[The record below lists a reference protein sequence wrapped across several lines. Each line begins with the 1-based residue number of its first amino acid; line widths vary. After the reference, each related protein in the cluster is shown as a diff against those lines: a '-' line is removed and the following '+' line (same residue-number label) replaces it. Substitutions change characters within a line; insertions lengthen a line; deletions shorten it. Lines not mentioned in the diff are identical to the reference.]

1 MLDILREGNVA
12 TLSIDRPEVR
22 NAMSLGLAHRI
33 AEVLDELEKDQDV
46 KAIILQGKE
55 HGFCAG
61 SDLKELSTFTLEQI
75 AEAEREKATV
85 ARSITFMD
93 TPVIAAVDGF
103 TMGGGLV
110 YTISCDVVFTS
121 KTARWHLPE
130 VALGWNPGW
139 GVQALLAR
147 CGPVAARHVC
157 WGVDPF
163 DGEEAV
169 RLGLADFLA
178 EDDAASA
185 AAAYAQKLASLP
197 EHAVAATKRLCAPAA
212 GDNGQVLDLIANQLF
227 YESCKHEVAKASYRR
242 FGVNV

>member
-1 MLDILREGNVA
+1 MLEIQKNGAVV
-12 TLSIDRPEVR
+12 TISIDRPERR
-22 NAMSLGLAHRI
+22 NAMSVGLSRQI
-33 AEVLDELEKDQDV
+33 AETLDKMEKDNSV
-46 KAIILQGKE
+46 KAIILRGKE

-61 SDLKELSTFTLEQI
+61 SDLKELSEFTLEEI
-75 AEAEREKATV
+75 AEAEREKAAV
-85 ARSITFMD
+85 ARSITFMN

-121 KTARWHLPE
+121 HDAVWHLPE

-139 GVQALLAR
+139 GIQALLAR
-147 CGPVAARHVC
+147 CGPVVARHVC

-163 DGEEAV
+163 DGVEAV

-178 EDDAASA
+178 DNTAAIA
-185 AAAYAQKLASLP
+185 AAEYADKLATLP

-212 GDNGQVLDLIANQLF
+212 GENGQVLDLMANQLF
-227 YESCKHEVAKASYRR
+227 YESCKHETARASYRR
-242 FGVNV
+242 FGVNI